1 MYSYLKV
8 CSNVFVLGG
17 NTEFSSSFLLGLCLL
32 NPEGFNKRQH
42 HLPALDSGSTIPL
55 SCFSVL
61 SSCLENR
68 ISGPFPSLCHGFI
81 HVSPKSSSL
90 RQHLHMPFRGAYRH
104 SYTKINWLSIWNADV
119 TGCPYPHLLNL
130 AACARMSWRSFWHT
144 VEGTAT
150 ALLISGAQ
158 NGCGHHNWMQ
168 KWCLVAWASLP
179 CVFGSASLWCS
190 WGAALSQ
197 ILYNNSSGVKVLIQG
212 HSFLAYV
219 TPLPKA
225 SLGKAKPYLAQSL
238 SYPQCPVW
246 SQHMESTQQYLL
258 SVCLNVRLL
267 EASFSSK
274 TNL

>member
-61 SSCLENR
+61 SSCLESR
-68 ISGPFPSLCHGFI
+68 ISGPFPSLCLGFI

-90 RQHLHMPFRGAYRH
+90 RQHLHMPFRGPYRH

-119 TGCPYPHLLNL
+119 TGYPYPHLLNL

-150 ALLISGAQ
+150 ALLKGAQ

-168 KWCLVAWASLP
+168 NGAWWPEPLSP
-179 CVFGSASLWCS
+179 VCS
-190 WGAALSQ
+190 EVLHCGVHGEQHFPKFSITTAL
-197 ILYNNSSGVKVLIQG
+197 GWK
-212 HSFLAYV
+212 
-219 TPLPKA
+219 
-225 SLGKAKPYLAQSL
+225 
-238 SYPQCPVW
+238 
-246 SQHMESTQQYLL
+246 
-258 SVCLNVRLL
+258 
-267 EASFSSK
+267 FSSK
-274 TNL
+274 VIPS